1 MPQWGLTDD
10 MRRAKP
16 WDLPPEALAPGKVIT
31 DPIHG
36 DVYLTRLE
44 QAIVD
49 SPPFQRLRRVRQLG
63 TTHLV
68 YPGATHTRFAHSL
81 GALRV
86 VQDLFDVALAQR
98 DARGGRPDLFEQWR
112 ADLGVELFTDA
123 PPDPAGVRTYLKW
136 VGQAMVAARL
146 GALLHDISHVP
157 YGHSVEDDLR
167 VLEPHDANSERFE
180 WAWSQIEDQRL
191 RLADGNSQRL
201 AALIKPA
208 LKRELRPLIL
218 SKEKRRSRAAPRYPF
233 VGDLVGNT
241 ICADLLDY
249 LARDHTFA
257 GLPISLGHRYML
269 GFFVT
274 PNGPE
279 QLFPE
284 RMALNINRNG
294 RERVDIVSELLKHLR
309 YRYELQERVL
319 SHHAKLA
326 ADAMVGKMLELLR
339 DALWADSALTL
350 LDPPVDSD
358 DRAFTPTPDPR
369 DASEL
374 QSAVEDLD
382 SKGPKAIDR
391 WVTAR
396 LEDLFLSVGDDGLLE
411 HLRDSNQ
418 AHVVKDAGDPTRDGR
433 RVGAAI
439 LAGDLLDRRLFK
451 QAAKLKDAKTAA
463 AQDLYDKFKA
473 PEERRR
479 LERDAA
485 EYAELRE
492 GWHVVLWVP
501 KPEMRLKQAEVLVD
515 HGDGIARLVDYSARG
530 KEIYDDHKA
539 LWSIWVYVHPSITD
553 EEKRWVLAR
562 LAKTMGVRWDKYEY
576 ELGPEPASAP
586 DRLAALHA
594 CGDKAFTTEVEALLA
609 YAQEAPR
616 RGDASNR
623 TQLQAL
629 FADLNQGRPR

>member
-1 MPQWGLTDD
+1 
-10 MRRAKP
+10 MRRARP
-16 WDLPPEALAPGKVIT
+16 WGLPPEVLAPGKVIT

-98 DARGGRPDLFEQWR
+98 NARGGRPDLFEQWR
-112 ADLGVELFTDA
+112 ELLDVALFTGA
-123 PPDPAGVRTYLKW
+123 PPDPEGMRTYLKR
-136 VGQAMVAARL
+136 VGEAMVAARL
-146 GALLHDISHVP
+146 GALLHDIGHVP

-167 VLEPHDANSERFE
+167 VLEPHDANRKRFRVVWERI
-180 WAWSQIEDQRL
+180 QDQHLRMVDGTETRL
-191 RLADGNSQRL
+191 GDIIK
-201 AALIKPA
+201 AALR
-208 LKRELRPLIL
+208 RELRPLIL
-218 SKEKRRSRAAPRYPF
+218 SKEAVPPSAKPKYPF
-233 VGDLVGNT
+233 VADLVGNT

-249 LARDHTFA
+249 LDRDHKFA

-274 PNGPE
+274 PKGEE

-284 RMALNINRNG
+284 RMALNINRKG

-319 SHHAKLA
+319 VHHAKLA
-326 ADAMVGKMLELLR
+326 ADAMVGKMLELVR
-339 DALWADSALTL
+339 DALWADCALVL
-350 LDPPVDSD
+350 LDPPSDPD
-358 DRAFTPTPDPR
+358 DRAFTPIPDPR

-374 QSAVEDLD
+374 RVAVKSRDRRLP
-382 SKGPKAIDR
+382 SVIDT
-391 WVTAR
+391 WVRGR
-396 LEDLFLSVGDDGLLE
+396 LEILFLSVGDDGLLE

-418 AHVVKDAGDPTRDGR
+418 HHVEKDATDPVRDGR
-433 RVGAAI
+433 RAGAAI

-451 QAAKLKDAKTAA
+451 RAAQLKGAKAA
-463 AQDLYDKFKA
+463 AAEELYEKFSA

-485 EYAELRE
+485 DYAELRE
-492 GWHVVLWVP
+492 GWHVVLWIP

-515 HGDGIARLVDYSARG
+515 HGDGIARLVDYSPRG

-539 LWSIWVYVHPSITD
+539 LWSIWVYVHPRVTD

-562 LAKTMGVRWDKYEY
+562 LSKTMGVRWDQYEY
-576 ELGPEPASAP
+576 VLGPDPASAP
-586 DRLAALHA
+586 ERLAALHA
-594 CGDKAFTTEVEALLA
+594 CGEADFTAEVDALLA
-609 YAQEAPR
+609 YAAEVPK
-616 RGDASNR
+616 RGEPANR
-623 TQLQAL
+623 TQLQEL
-629 FADLNQGRPR
+629 FAQLRQARP